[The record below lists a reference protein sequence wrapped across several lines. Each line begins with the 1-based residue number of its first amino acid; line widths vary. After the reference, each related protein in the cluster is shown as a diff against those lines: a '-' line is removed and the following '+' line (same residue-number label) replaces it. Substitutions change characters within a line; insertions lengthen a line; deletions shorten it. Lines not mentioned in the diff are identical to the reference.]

1 MPLGLMVL
9 LGVAALIFFGA
20 AHRVL
25 DRLYLTDFQALLLVA
40 LVAAGSFIDLP
51 IPAARAQ
58 LTVNVGG
65 ALIPLGLAIYVL
77 VRAGSV
83 LERWRALIAAAVTGT
98 TLWAVGRLT
107 DFEPGFGDWL
117 DPLWLV
123 GLIGGGVAYLTGR
136 SRRGAFIAATLG
148 VLALDA
154 IHLAQALGAPGPAR
168 VAVGGAGAFDAVVV
182 AGVLATGL
190 AEVVGEGV
198 ERLQGGPDTGPGR
211 PQALFTEGGPV
222 RDDTPGGAPGGQRR
236 GGDGSGEGEGAQ

>member
-77 VRAGSV
+77 ARAGSV

-98 TLWAVGRLT
+98 
-107 DFEPGFGDWL
+107 PFG
-117 DPLWLV
+117 PS
-123 GLIGGGVAYLTGR
+123 GV
-136 SRRGAFIAATLG
+136 
-148 VLALDA
+148 
-154 IHLAQALGAPGPAR
+154 
-168 VAVGGAGAFDAVVV
+168 
-182 AGVLATGL
+182 
-190 AEVVGEGV
+190 
-198 ERLQGGPDTGPGR
+198 
-211 PQALFTEGGPV
+211 
-222 RDDTPGGAPGGQRR
+222 
-236 GGDGSGEGEGAQ
+236 

>member
-1 MPLGLMVL
+1 MVL

-77 VRAGSV
+77 ARAGSV

-123 GLIGGGVAYLTGR
+123 GLIGGGSPT
-136 SRRGAFIAATLG
+136 
-148 VLALDA
+148 
-154 IHLAQALGAPGPAR
+154 
-168 VAVGGAGAFDAVVV
+168 
-182 AGVLATGL
+182 
-190 AEVVGEGV
+190 
-198 ERLQGGPDTGPGR
+198 
-211 PQALFTEGGPV
+211 
-222 RDDTPGGAPGGQRR
+222 
-236 GGDGSGEGEGAQ
+236 